1 MPLFPTT
8 SSSTKSGELCRRR
21 SVSSPRLR
29 DFRSSRTSVCS
40 KALLFAV
47 AVMSLD
53 IGGSILPIGNSID
66 SSGSITKSFG
76 FILPVAASSDPCS
89 ELDIPKPLRF
99 GKREAYIDR
108 YKLRCN
114 NKRFPA
120 ALSQEEQIQQIQEEM
135 TRAIHTEAS
144 LLKDIS
150 KLPQDTIVLLKKL
163 SNQYHMGSLGNVLRS
178 RSLDDLFAVK
188 KELME
193 LRQMPNDFAGSS

>member
-1 MPLFPTT
+1 
-8 SSSTKSGELCRRR
+8 
-21 SVSSPRLR
+21 
-29 DFRSSRTSVCS
+29 
-40 KALLFAV
+40 
-47 AVMSLD
+47 
-53 IGGSILPIGNSID
+53 
-66 SSGSITKSFG
+66 
-76 FILPVAASSDPCS
+76 
-89 ELDIPKPLRF
+89 
-99 GKREAYIDR
+99 
-108 YKLRCN
+108 
-114 NKRFPA
+114 
-120 ALSQEEQIQQIQEEM
+120 M